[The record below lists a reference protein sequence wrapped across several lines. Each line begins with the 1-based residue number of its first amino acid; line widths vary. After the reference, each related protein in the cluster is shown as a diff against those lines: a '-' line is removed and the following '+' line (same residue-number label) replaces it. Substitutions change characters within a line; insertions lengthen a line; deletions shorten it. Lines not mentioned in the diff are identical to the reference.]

1 LAGRN
6 DTSVRVVS
14 GDSRLQWWR
23 RAALAVLW
31 AEFGAQRG
39 WAVASVAAGA
49 IGLALLGVVPGGVV
63 APCLFVLATIGAGV
77 ACARAA
83 RHQASRPAAPDAER
97 RLERDSGLPHRPFA
111 VLQDRPASLAGEAGV
126 WALHR
131 ARAEAALAAL
141 RLRAPAPGLA
151 ARDPTALR
159 VLALLLLV
167 AGLVTAGGDALPRLR
182 RAFLPSFGG
191 AQAVP
196 VTLQAWVEPP
206 SYTGMAPIFL
216 PKAGGSV
223 EVPSGSTLNISLTGG
238 RFKPHLTGAA
248 ADGSFH
254 ALGGESWQAT
264 GILRQTG
271 VLRVTRWFGQ
281 LAQWDIGVL
290 ANDPPAV
297 NWAGPPGPAGKSL
310 ELALPWHVSQRWG
323 VAALHARMVP
333 EGHPDLPPIDL
344 PIPLPGTPKDATGTM
359 RSDLSANPLAGVKMD
374 GTLTARD
381 VSGQTGTSVAAHFT
395 LPAREFHNG
404 LARAIIDLRRR
415 LALRD
420 ERPLEAAA
428 DLDALSMSPGGFAG
442 HSGLYLNLVA
452 VAALLRED
460 ASTAGIA
467 DAQARLWIVAL
478 ALDGGLPEPSEAA
491 LERAKNDLRQ
501 ALRER
506 AEGRKNESEVDRQIR
521 KLADA
526 LAQRLA
532 DIAQKAVRD
541 GKMPPL
547 GAHAQHFHVPTLDRL
562 MKEMQEAEKKG
573 DTKTV
578 QQKLAEIENLLNKLQ
593 TAKVLT
599 PQQAQEAEKA
609 AKKGKQQTGAVQDM
623 VQREGKL
630 MDNGQHRA
638 PRPSAMAP
646 QYNPEGMEPP
656 PDPDQL
662 EANEEAR
669 GADVK
674 TQRALSR
681 ALDAVKG
688 AFGASG
694 GKVPAAMNDATHD
707 MADAAQALTAGQEIA
722 ARQAQAKAI
731 ADLQKG
737 GKSMSQQMAAN
748 AQMAIVPG
756 GGQPGQ
762 DGDDMSMDPG
772 GQDEDGQRDPLGR
785 PLQQGTGGKTADDG
799 SVKVPDQ
806 MEQGL
811 RSRAIQ
817 EELRRREA
825 DKARKREELDYIDR
839 LLKPF

>member
-1 LAGRN
+1 VTDPA
-6 DTSVRVVS
+6 
-14 GDSRLQWWR
+14 RLRWWR

-39 WAVASVAAGA
+39 WAAASVLAAVL
-49 IGLALLGVVPGGVV
+49 GLALLGVVPGGVV
-63 APCLFVLATIGAGV
+63 APCVFLLASLAALV
-77 ACARAA
+77 ATDRIARQKSA
-83 RHQASRPAAPDAER
+83 RPAPQDAER

-111 VLQDRPASLAGEAGV
+111 VLQDNPAGLAGEPGL

-131 ARAEAALAAL
+131 ARAEKALAAL
-141 RLRAPAPGLA
+141 RLRAPVPGLP
-151 ARDPTALR
+151 ARDPAALR

-167 AGLVTAGGDALPRLR
+167 AGVFTAGDDALPRLR

-191 AQAVP
+191 AAAVP

-216 PKAGGSV
+216 PRDGGAV
-223 EVPSGSTLNISLTGG
+223 DVPSGSKLNISLTGG
-238 RFKPHLTGAA
+238 SFKPHLSGAA
-248 ADGSFH
+248 ADGKFH

-264 GILRQTG
+264 GILRQAG
-271 VLRVTRWFGQ
+271 LLRVTRWFSQ
-281 LAQWDIGVL
+281 LAQWNIGVL

-297 NWAGPPGPAGKSL
+297 NWAGVPGQAGKSL
-310 ELALPWHVSQRWG
+310 ELALPWHVAQRWG
-323 VAALHARMVP
+323 VAALHATMVP
-333 EGHPDLPPIDL
+333 AGHPDLPPIEL

-359 RSDLSANPLAGVKMD
+359 RADLAANPLAGVKMD

-381 VSGQTGTSVAAHFT
+381 VSGQTGTSAAAHFV

-404 LARAIIDLRRR
+404 LARAIIELRRR

-428 DLDALSMSPGGFAG
+428 DLDALAMSPGGFAG
-442 HSGLYLNLVA
+442 HSGLYLNLVS
-452 VAALLRED
+452 VAALLRDD
-460 ASTAGIA
+460 ASAAGID

-491 LERAKNDLRQ
+491 LERAKEALKQ
-501 ALRER
+501 ALRDR
-506 AEGRKNESEVDRQIR
+506 AEGRKNDSEVDRQIR

-532 DIAQKAVRD
+532 DIAQKAVRA
-541 GKMPPL
+541 GKLPPFDP
-547 GAHAQHFHVPTLDRL
+547 HAQHFHMPSLDRL
-562 MKEMQEAEKKG
+562 MQEMQQAEKNG
-573 DTKTV
+573 DTRTA

-593 TAKVLT
+593 TAKILT

-609 AKKGKQQTGAVQDM
+609 ARQGKQQTGAVQDM
-623 VQREGKL
+623 VQREGGL
-630 MDNGQHRA
+630 MDNAQHRA

-669 GADVK
+669 GADAK

-681 ALDAVKG
+681 ALDVVKG

-694 GKVPAAMNDATHD
+694 GKVPPAMNDATKD
-707 MADAAQALTAGQEIA
+707 MADAAQALSAGQETA
-722 ARQAQAKAI
+722 ARQAEAKAI

-748 AQMAIVPG
+748 SQMAIVPG
-756 GGQPGQ
+756 GGEPGEE
-762 DGDDMSMDPG
+762 GDQMSAEPG
-772 GQDEDGQRDPLGR
+772 GQDEGGERDPLGR
-785 PLQQGTGGKTADDG
+785 PLHQGTGGKAADDG
-799 SVKVPDQ
+799 SVKVPDE

-825 DKARKREELDYIDR
+825 DKDRKREELDYIDR

>member
-1 LAGRN
+1 MERRDDPAVSTVTGGR
-6 DTSVRVVS
+6 
-14 GDSRLQWWR
+14 RLLWWR

-31 AEFGAQRG
+31 AEFGAQRF
-39 WAVASVAAGA
+39 WAVASVLAAMF
-49 IGLALLGVVPGGVV
+49 GLALLGVVPGGVV
-63 APCLFVLATIGAGV
+63 APCLFLLGSIGAVV
-77 ACARAA
+77 ACDRVARK
-83 RHQASRPAAPDAER
+83 RASRPAPQDGER
-97 RLERDSGLPHRPFA
+97 RLERDSGLRHRPFA
-111 VLQDRPASLAGEAGV
+111 VLQDNPAGLAGEPGLWV
-126 WALHR
+126 LHR
-131 ARAEAALAAL
+131 ARAEKALAVL
-141 RLRAPAPGLA
+141 RLRAPAPGLPV
-151 ARDPTALR
+151 RDPTALR
-159 VLALLLLV
+159 FLALLLLV
-167 AGLVTAGGDALPRLR
+167 AGVFTAGDDALPRLR

-191 AQAVP
+191 AAAVP

-206 SYTGMAPIFL
+206 AYTGMAPIFL
-216 PKAGGSV
+216 PRDGGAV
-223 EVPSGSTLNISLTGG
+223 EVPSGSKLNISLTGG
-238 RFKPHLTGAA
+238 RYRPHLSGAA
-248 ADGSFH
+248 ASGKFH
-254 ALGGESWQAT
+254 DLGGQSWQAV
-264 GILRQTG
+264 GILRQG
-271 VLRVTRWFGQ
+271 GLLRVTRWFSQ
-281 LAQWDIGVL
+281 LAQWNIGVL

-297 NWAGPPGPAGKSL
+297 NWAGVPGQAGKSL
-310 ELALPWHVSQRWG
+310 ELALPWHVAQRWG
-323 VAALHARMVP
+323 VAALHATMVP
-333 EGHPDLPPIDL
+333 AGHPDLPPIEL

-359 RSDLSANPLAGVKMD
+359 RADLAANPLAGVKMD

-381 VSGQTGTSVAAHFT
+381 VSGQTGTSAAAHFV

-404 LARAIIDLRRR
+404 LARAIIELRRR
-415 LALRD
+415 LALQD

-428 DLDALSMSPGGFAG
+428 DLDALSMSPAGFGG
-442 HSGLYLNLVA
+442 HSGLYLNLVS
-452 VAALLRED
+452 VAALLRD
-460 ASTAGIA
+460 NASAAGIA

-491 LERAKNDLRQ
+491 LERAKDALRQ
-501 ALRER
+501 ALRDR
-506 AEGRKNESEVDRQIR
+506 AEGRKNDSEVDRQIR

-541 GKMPPL
+541 GKMPPFDP
-547 GAHAQHFHVPTLDRL
+547 HTQHFHMPSLDRL
-562 MKEMQEAEKKG
+562 MKEMQEAEKNG
-573 DTKTV
+573 DTKTA

-593 TAKVLT
+593 TAKILT
-599 PQQAQEAEKA
+599 PQQAQEAEKQ

-623 VQREGKL
+623 VQREGGL
-630 MDNGQHRA
+630 MDNAQHRA

-681 ALDAVKG
+681 ALEAVKG

-694 GKVPAAMNDATHD
+694 GKVPAAMNDATKD
-707 MADAAQALTAGQEIA
+707 MEDAAQALTAGQETA
-722 ARQAQAKAI
+722 ARQAEAKAI

-748 AQMAIVPG
+748 AQMAIVRG
-756 GGQPGQ
+756 GGQPGEE
-762 DGDDMSMDPG
+762 GDEMSAEPG
-772 GQDEDGQRDPLGR
+772 GQDEGGERDPLGR
-785 PLQQGTGGKTADDG
+785 PLHQGTGGKAADDG
-799 SVKVPDQ
+799 SVKVPDE

-825 DKARKREELDYIDR
+825 DKDRKREELDYIDR